1 MPYNETTGV
10 EQPDTDDP
18 ATPRTIRAIALTG
31 VPPLT
36 GDPADVAAADGV
48 RAARLIEADDILT
61 ELRGN
66 QTLTEEH
73 TAAAIPP
80 PPVSHAQVQQAQ
92 AALNRLRHQT
102 EARWWLNHQNDSAQV
117 LLDGLMDSTSS
128 ETPSTP
134 SNA

>member
-10 EQPDTDDP
+10 EQADTDDP
-18 ATPRTIRAIALTG
+18 ATPRTVRAIALTG

-36 GDPADVAAADGV
+36 GADADIAAADPI

-61 ELRGN
+61 ALRGN
-66 QTLTEEH
+66 ETLTEEH

-92 AALNRLRHQT
+92 IALNRLRHQT
-102 EARWWLNHQNDSAQV
+102 EAAWWLSHRNDTAQA
-117 LLDGLMDSTSS
+117 LLNGLIEDTNSHVGSITG
-128 ETPSTP
+128 
-134 SNA
+134 A